1 MVTSH
6 QHVACF
12 TFSRRLGKTMLF
24 RCKRFLCFAPKAS
37 VTFCIA
43 HFNSPEF
50 LEAALHAVRRFH
62 PEAQVIVADAPA
74 NTGTLK
80 FDLQ

>member
-12 TFSRRLGKTMLF
+12 TFSRRLGVTVLF
-24 RCKRFLCFAPKAS
+24 RCKRFLRPAPKAS
-37 VTFCIA
+37 ITFCIA

-50 LEAALHAVRRFH
+50 LDVALHAVRRFH
-62 PEAQVIVADAPA
+62 PDARVIVADAPA

>member
-6 QHVACF
+6 QHVAHF
-12 TFSRRLGKTMLF
+12 TFCRLLRVGAAFRWRQIFRR
-24 RCKRFLCFAPKAS
+24 APHAPL
-37 VTFCIA
+37 TFCIA

-50 LEAALHAVRRFH
+50 LDVTLHTVRRFH
-62 PEAQVIVADAPA
+62 PEARVIVADAPA

-80 FDLQ
+80 FDLK